1 MRGQVEIA
9 GEQVLGNFAERLLP
23 LSEADVIA
31 EAKRCMSCG
40 LCLECDNCMIY
51 CPQQAVERL
60 PKAERSPG
68 RYVRTDYN
76 KCVGC
81 HICHDVCPSG
91 YIKMG
96 LGE

>member
-1 MRGQVEIA
+1 
-9 GEQVLGNFAERLLP
+9 